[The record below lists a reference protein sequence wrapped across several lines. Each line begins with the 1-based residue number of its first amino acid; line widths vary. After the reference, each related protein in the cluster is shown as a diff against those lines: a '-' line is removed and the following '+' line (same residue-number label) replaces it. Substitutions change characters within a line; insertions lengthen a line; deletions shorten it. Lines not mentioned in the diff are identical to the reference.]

1 MDHVRY
7 RCPTAGRFSMEDTH
21 CTSGGPR
28 STHAYRARI
37 HSGKVIRILAYAHTC
52 RHMWVYV
59 LRAPYH
65 AFLAC
70 QIYLSFFFILYSL
83 FFSPRWL
90 ISRERYKEALSI
102 LANLRSNGDTTDN
115 DVLMEYTSIVQD
127 VTFDRT
133 FTSKK
138 IEALFKKGIENYRK
152 RTLLGA
158 GIHTFAQLT
167 GINALL

>member
-1 MDHVRY
+1 MCIRAAY
-7 RCPTAGRFSMEDTH
+7 TLSCI
-21 CTSGGPR
+21 SGLPNLFNVCY
-28 STHAYRARI
+28 S
-37 HSGKVIRILAYAHTC
+37 
-52 RHMWVYV
+52 
-59 LRAPYH
+59 
-65 AFLAC
+65 
-70 QIYLSFFFILYSL
+70 SL
-83 FFSPRWL
+83 FRSPRWL

-138 IEALFKKGIENYRK
+138 IEALFKKGIENYRQ